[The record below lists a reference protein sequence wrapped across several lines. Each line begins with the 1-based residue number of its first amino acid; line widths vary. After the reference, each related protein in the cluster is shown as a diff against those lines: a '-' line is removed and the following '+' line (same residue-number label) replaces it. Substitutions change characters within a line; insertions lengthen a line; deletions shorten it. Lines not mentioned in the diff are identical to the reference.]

1 MTIVE
6 KHKAFCKKYNKD
18 ITYNCYYTKRW
29 EWYTDKEM
37 GLMTFT
43 RWSNRKDSIMAQH
56 RRWKNET
63 WRTNCY
69 EWFKRRKEKWISLD
83 YNYYEHTMKNDWRQY
98 IKTHDHI
105 SYSKYIDL
113 YWDKED
119 MTIKRSETKETKLDL
134 TNVDIG
140 EDYYYT
146 TL

>member
-1 MTIVE
+1 
-6 KHKAFCKKYNKD
+6 
-18 ITYNCYYTKRW
+18 
-29 EWYTDKEM
+29 
-37 GLMTFT
+37 
-43 RWSNRKDSIMAQH
+43 
-56 RRWKNET
+56 
-63 WRTNCY
+63 
-69 EWFKRRKEKWISLD
+69 
-83 YNYYEHTMKNDWRQY
+83 MKNDWRQY